1 MMPLPQRQETLAIKN
16 SPPGTFVSTGD
27 ETTSALGRGIPSA
40 GDASAQEAV
49 LPLLRQL
56 RQAQWTAG
64 FVQGQ
69 RRQLAVALPEPA
81 PAAPALSAEELDLA
95 CERDARRYGG
105 GFALY

>member
-1 MMPLPQRQETLAIKN
+1 MISAPT
-16 SPPGTFVSTGD
+16 PGW
-27 ETTSALGRGIPSA
+27 RIPSA

-56 RQAQWTAG
+56 RQAQWSTG

-69 RRQLAVALPEPA
+69 RRQFAITLPE
-81 PAAPALSAEELDLA
+81 AAPTAPSLSAEDFDLT

>member
-1 MMPLPQRQETLAIKN
+1 MISTPT
-16 SPPGTFVSTGD
+16 PGW
-27 ETTSALGRGIPSA
+27 GIPSA

-69 RRQLAVALPEPA
+69 RRQLTVTLPEA
-81 PAAPALSAEELDLA
+81 TPAAPALSAEELDLA

-105 GFALY
+105 GFGLY

>member
-1 MMPLPQRQETLAIKN
+1 MVPT
-16 SPPGTFVSTGD
+16 STPGW
-27 ETTSALGRGIPSA
+27 GIPSA
-40 GDASAQEAV
+40 GDASAQDPAV

-56 RQAQWTAG
+56 RQAQWGTG

-69 RRQLAVALPEPA
+69 RRQFTVALPEAVSAVSP
-81 PAAPALSAEELDLA
+81 LSAEDFDLA